1 MICAKSGNGDMGLP
15 GDPDD
20 PVREG
25 FVDGIHVI
33 QFKVF
38 KREGISAAGEATMG
52 EFKGS
57 VNG

>member
-1 MICAKSGNGDMGLP
+1 MGLP